1 MTFTKNTELDIKSNK
16 IKIGYVDTTC
26 EEFGSVQHPGGQGAA
41 LEVISIILGF
51 IGGTVASGI
60 LKELGKDIY
69 SKVKSFFLKEKEGID
84 ELKENFQKQWS
95 VYCYS
100 FNIETEFGR
109 IILAFDVS
117 EIEELEFAILKGEKI
132 IIEQINEALKDEK
145 TANNI
150 IIEVDIANRGSFH
163 KDNLKVVQIDN
174 ETLYVSYKLIGL
186 HDKEHWSNNLVLLK
200 TSSPNKK

>member
-69 SKVKSFFLKEKEGID
+69 S
-84 ELKENFQKQWS
+84 
-95 VYCYS
+95 
-100 FNIETEFGR
+100 
-109 IILAFDVS
+109 
-117 EIEELEFAILKGEKI
+117 
-132 IIEQINEALKDEK
+132 
-145 TANNI
+145 
-150 IIEVDIANRGSFH
+150 
-163 KDNLKVVQIDN
+163 
-174 ETLYVSYKLIGL
+174 
-186 HDKEHWSNNLVLLK
+186 
-200 TSSPNKK
+200 